1 MPSPPA
7 DDSPTPRPGSH
18 KVLILEP
25 DSEGHALEW
34 LEHLMAFVASE
45 RKDTEIWLV
54 APKAA
59 CQTLANAMPAGG
71 ADRIRLVPMSPLEL
85 LSLPLALGLG
95 AGGKRLSGI
104 LFRPSVHYGTIGP
117 YNPSPGERLRDGR
130 KDLLYRLMLRNP
142 ALERVLSLDPFFP
155 EHARRRYP
163 HGDKVVALP

>member
-71 ADRIRLVPMSPLEL
+71 ADRIRLVPMSPLERRLCTLRLLSVSAFARWWTMRRHLRLSGAQQGFFLMLDL
-85 LSLPLALGLG
+85 LSL
-95 AGGKRLSGI
+95 
-104 LFRPSVHYGTIGP
+104 
-117 YNPSPGERLRDGR
+117 
-130 KDLLYRLMLRNP
+130 
-142 ALERVLSLDPFFP
+142 
-155 EHARRRYP
+155 
-163 HGDKVVALP
+163 